1 MSQPSR
7 RWSLVIAPL
16 IAGCLLG
23 GLLGGGVQADADQT
37 ESGLWHF
44 GQVLALVEDEYV
56 GETDSTKLVE
66 SAIGGLLSA
75 LDPHSN
81 YLDAESFNEMRDEQR
96 GRFHG
101 LGIQITKRGADKP
114 LTIIA
119 PIDGTPAW
127 RAGLQSGDV
136 IAEIEGQ
143 PTLDLT
149 VQQAVKLLK
158 GHKGTK
164 VTITVERPGLA
175 ESFDV
180 TIERDEIPI
189 QSVRV
194 AYMVSEDTGVVRIGN
209 FNTTTAD
216 ELDAAVD
223 QLREQGM
230 ERLILDLRGNPGG
243 LLEQA
248 VEVSERFIEPGKMV
262 VYTQGRI
269 PGSNQQFVAREP
281 RNRID
286 IPLVVLVDGASA
298 SASEIVS
305 GAVQDHDRGLIVG
318 ESTFGKGLVQR
329 VIPIQAGEA
338 GAVAVTTAKYYT
350 PSGRLIQRDYSD
362 LDDYYLH
369 NDSEAVED
377 GDELQ
382 VPVVEEIPEPER
394 EIFHTSSGREVFGGG
409 GITPDHS
416 IEASRASEI
425 WFSLL
430 RENLPFDFAVRYV
443 ADHPDLER
451 DFRMDEAMW
460 NEFRSFLTQRESEL
474 TEEELNSARDEL
486 DGRLRANIARIKWGQ
501 DAEAQILAETDAQM
515 QKALELFDEAAA
527 LRKRANLLE
536 KGSGDNPS
544 L

>member
-1 MSQPSR
+1 MSQSPR
-7 RWSLVIAPL
+7 RLYLVAVPL

-23 GLLGGGVQADADQT
+23 GILGGGVQADADRT
-37 ESGLWHF
+37 ESGLWRF
-44 GQVLALVEDEYV
+44 GQVLALVEDEYI
-56 GETDSTKLVE
+56 GDTDSTKLVE

-81 YLDAESFNEMRDEQR
+81 YLDPESFNEMRDEQR

-101 LGIQITKRGADKP
+101 LGIQITKRAEDKP

-136 IAEIEGQ
+136 IAKIEGR
-143 PTLDLT
+143 PTLDMT

-164 VTITVERPGLA
+164 VTITIERPGSS
-175 ESFDV
+175 EPFDV

-194 AYMVSEDTGVVRIGN
+194 AYMVNADTGVVRIGN

-216 ELDAAVD
+216 ELDAAVEK
-223 QLREQGM
+223 LRQQGM
-230 ERLILDLRGNPGG
+230 QRLILDLRGNPGG

-248 VEVSERFIEPGKMV
+248 VEVSERFIQPGKMV

-269 PGSNQQFVAREP
+269 PGSNQQFVAQEAG
-281 RNRID
+281 NRID

-318 ESTFGKGLVQR
+318 EQTFGKGLVQR

-338 GAVAVTTAKYYT
+338 GALAVTTAKYYT

-369 NDSEAVED
+369 NDAVGGED
-377 GDELQ
+377 DTIQPPVQDE
-382 VPVVEEIPEPER
+382 VPQPER

-409 GITPDHS
+409 GITPDH
-416 IEASRASEI
+416 EVAAERASDT

-430 RENLPFDFAVRYV
+430 RENVPFDFAVRYV
-443 ADHPDLER
+443 SDHPELPR
-451 DFRMDEAMW
+451 DFRMDDTMW
-460 NEFRSFLTQRESEL
+460 SEFRAFLNGRESKL
-474 TEEELNSARDEL
+474 TVEELESARPEL

-501 DAEAQILAETDAQM
+501 DAEAQILAESDSQM
-515 QKALELFDEAAA
+515 QRALELFDEATA
-527 LRKRANLLE
+527 LRERAGMLQNGVRE
-536 KGSGDNPS
+536 IPS